1 MFRKR
6 YNDTG
11 AKTRVFLYVDRRMFR
26 SINGCKRYSSERCQ
40 DLFRTSTFPMS
51 SRPEAPFDSIEN
63 AQDYLRLLLETIVEA
78 RKDIAADLTA
88 AEEAK
93 LERRREALRLVQYK
107 LESLEQH
114 LRSSSRTLNDLRTL
128 RRLLLDER
136 A

>member
-1 MFRKR
+1 
-6 YNDTG
+6 
-11 AKTRVFLYVDRRMFR
+11 
-26 SINGCKRYSSERCQ
+26 
-40 DLFRTSTFPMS
+40 MS

-78 RKDIAADLTA
+78 RNDIAADLTA

-93 LERRREALRLVQYK
+93 SERRIEALRLVQYK
-107 LESLEQH
+107 LEKLEQH
-114 LRSSSRTLNDLRTL
+114 LRSGSRTLNDLRTL

>member
-1 MFRKR
+1 
-6 YNDTG
+6 
-11 AKTRVFLYVDRRMFR
+11 
-26 SINGCKRYSSERCQ
+26 
-40 DLFRTSTFPMS
+40 MS

-93 LERRREALRLVQYK
+93 SERRREALRLVQYK
-107 LESLEQH
+107 LETLEQH
-114 LRSSSRTLNDLRTL
+114 LRSGSRTLNDLRTL